1 MRVIGPKCDFILLTR
16 TEGVK
21 TADGT
26 PITWTEGVEFKG
38 VISAFRKM
46 TSGQSIYH
54 GKIGVEID
62 YKMRTKLVTI
72 TEEDRVKLKGTDRI
86 FDVVFVDD
94 IMFQGKVAVVD
105 LHERKK

>member
-1 MRVIGPKCDFILLTR
+1 MRVIGPKRDFILLKR

-21 TADGT
+21 TASGT

-38 VISAFRKM
+38 VISAFKKM
-46 TSGQSIYH
+46 TSGQSVYH

-62 YKMRTKLVTI
+62 YKVRTELMTI
-72 TEEDRVKLKGTDRI
+72 KEKHRVKLKGTDRI

-94 IMFQGKVAVVD
+94 ILFKGKVAVVD
-105 LHERKK
+105 LHERKE

>member
-16 TEGVK
+16 TEGEK

-38 VISAFRKM
+38 VISTFKKI
-46 TSGQSIYH
+46 TSGQSVYH

-72 TEEDRVKLKGTDRI
+72 TEEDRVKLKGTSRI

-94 IMFQGKVAVVD
+94 ILFKGKVAVVD